1 MQGEARI
8 AINFENKL
16 IIDVPEFS
24 VKTTGLDIHGKAD
37 YAFDGS
43 GLEKVQ
49 FTKVAIGR
57 TKMKGALIPKPSGGW
72 EAGFHGPAF
81 DLSPIWKDIMVDDTA
96 AKADHPFL
104 DRLTLAAEF
113 KKIWLDDVKNLY
125 DVSGTFVRADN
136 RWRTVLM
143 SSRAGDDAYFDLQIQ
158 PRADGRRNFSMH
170 ANNAGE
176 VFKVLDLYPNMIG
189 GKLRIMGVYHDA
201 QPGQPLK
208 GNIVVDDYKII
219 NAPAL
224 AHVFSIMSLTGI
236 LEALQGQGLVFTKL
250 NIPFQLSQGVFH
262 LKDAK
267 STGAS
272 LGFTASGKVF
282 RHADII
288 NLEGTVVPAYLI
300 NSVLGRIPVL
310 GNLLTG
316 GEKGGGVFA
325 ATYTCLLYTSPSPR
339 DATLSRMPSSA

>member
-1 MQGEARI
+1 
-8 AINFENKL
+8 
-16 IIDVPEFS
+16 
-24 VKTTGLDIHGKAD
+24 
-37 YAFDGS
+37 
-43 GLEKVQ
+43 
-49 FTKVAIGR
+49 
-57 TKMKGALIPKPSGGW
+57 
-72 EAGFHGPAF
+72 
-81 DLSPIWKDIMVDDTA
+81 
-96 AKADHPFL
+96 
-104 DRLTLAAEF
+104 
-113 KKIWLDDVKNLY
+113 
-125 DVSGTFVRADN
+125 
-136 RWRTVLM
+136 
-143 SSRAGDDAYFDLQIQ
+143 
-158 PRADGRRNFSMH
+158 MH

-176 VFKVLDLYPNMIG
+176 VFKTLDLYPNMIG

-208 GNIVVDDYKII
+208 GNIVVDDYRII

-236 LEALQGQGLVFTKL
+236 LEALQGQGLAFTKL
-250 NIPFQLSQGVFH
+250 NIPFQLSQGVFQ

-300 NSVLGRIPVL
+300 NSVFGRIPVL

-325 ATYTCLLYTSPSPR
+325 ATYTMTGPMEEPVVLVNP
-339 DATLSRMPSSA
+339 LSALTPGFLRNVFGIFSNKKVAVI

>member
-1 MQGEARI
+1 
-8 AINFENKL
+8 
-16 IIDVPEFS
+16 
-24 VKTTGLDIHGKAD
+24 
-37 YAFDGS
+37 
-43 GLEKVQ
+43 
-49 FTKVAIGR
+49 
-57 TKMKGALIPKPSGGW
+57 
-72 EAGFHGPAF
+72 
-81 DLSPIWKDIMVDDTA
+81 
-96 AKADHPFL
+96 
-104 DRLTLAAEF
+104 
-113 KKIWLDDVKNLY
+113 
-125 DVSGTFVRADN
+125 
-136 RWRTVLM
+136 
-143 SSRAGDDAYFDLQIQ
+143 
-158 PRADGRRNFSMH
+158 
-170 ANNAGE
+170 
-176 VFKVLDLYPNMIG
+176 
-189 GKLRIMGVYHDA
+189 MGVYHDA

-325 ATYTCLLYTSPSPR
+325 ATYTMTGPMDNPLSALTPGFLRNLFGVFSNSGAEKLDTSGNLLPR
-339 DATLSRMPSSA
+339 KPH